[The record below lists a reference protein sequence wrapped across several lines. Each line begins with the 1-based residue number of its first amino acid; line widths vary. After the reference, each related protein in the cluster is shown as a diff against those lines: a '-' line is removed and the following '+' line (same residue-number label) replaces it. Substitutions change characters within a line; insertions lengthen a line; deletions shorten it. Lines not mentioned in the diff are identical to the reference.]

1 MNENIGLLPS
11 CWGGLGWG
19 FLHSVAFAYNP
30 SVNRASY
37 FNFFMLLGNILPCNE
52 CKVHYYQHLDKDA
65 LNRALDTNEGL
76 FRWTYDLHNMVNKSL
91 GVPESEWPSYE
102 TVWERY
108 NSFKSDCSAV
118 EGACSTSVSKKK
130 ITVKIIEDDDDF
142 EEYKEFHY
150 KLILG
155 ILIVLLLI
163 SIGYIITLKSKK
175 R

>member
-11 CWGGLGWG
+11 CWGSSSWLMV
-19 FLHSVAFAYNP
+19 HSVAFAYNP

-52 CKVHYYQHLDKDA
+52 CKIHYYQHLDKDA

-91 GVPESEWPSYE
+91 GVPETEWPSYE

-108 NSFKSDCSAV
+108 NSFKSDCSVV

-130 ITVKIIEDDDDF
+130 ITVKIIEDDDY
-142 EEYKEFHY
+142 EEYKEFY
-150 KLILG
+150 YRISLVVLV
-155 ILIVLLLI
+155 VLLLI
-163 SIGYIITLKSKK
+163 AIGYIVMAKSKK
-175 R
+175 K

>member
-11 CWGGLGWG
+11 CWGACSWVLV
-19 FLHSVAFAYNP
+19 HSVAFAYNP
-30 SVNRASY
+30 SNRASY
-37 FNFFMLLGNILPCNE
+37 FNFFMNLGNILPCNE
-52 CKVHYYQHLDKDA
+52 CKVHYYEHLDKDA

-108 NSFKSDCSAV
+108 NSFKSDCSVV

-130 ITVKIIEDDDDF
+130 ITVKIIEDDEDN
-142 EEYKEFHY
+142 EYVYMY
-150 KLILG
+150 KIVLIL
-155 ILIVLLLI
+155 LVVLLLMA
-163 SIGYIITLKSKK
+163 IGYIVMLKSKK